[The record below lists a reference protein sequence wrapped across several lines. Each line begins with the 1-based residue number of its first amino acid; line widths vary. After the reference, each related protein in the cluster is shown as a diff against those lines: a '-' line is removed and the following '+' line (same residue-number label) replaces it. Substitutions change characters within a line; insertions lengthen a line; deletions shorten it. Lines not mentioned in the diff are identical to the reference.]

1 MNLSSTPVRVGAFAI
16 GLLLVLGIG
25 TLAGRAAGPIDV
37 TPTAEHGHDSEMD
50 GMTTHAHDT
59 GHETGHNTGHE
70 AEATPAGLAVSAGG
84 YTLVPATT
92 RLPAGHAVPV
102 AFEITGPDGAAVT
115 DFDLQHDKRLHL
127 IAVRRDLDSFQHVH
141 PVMAADGRWTTTL
154 DLTPGPWRLF
164 ADFKPTGGEATTLGI
179 DAEVGGSYRPAA
191 PAPDSTVSTVG
202 GYQVRL
208 DGDLVAGDEAELR
221 LTVSHDGE
229 PVTDLQPYLAAYG
242 HLVALRE
249 GDLAYLHVHP
259 DGEPG
264 DGTTDPG
271 PTITFSAHVPTA
283 GRYRLFLDFKHDGV
297 VRTASFAVTATR
309 GAP

>member
-1 MNLSSTPVRVGAFAI
+1 MNLSSTPVRAGAFAV
-16 GLLLVLGIG
+16 GLLLVLGAG
-25 TLAGRAAGPIDV
+25 TLVGRAAGPIDV
-37 TPTAEHGHDSEMD
+37 TPTAEHGHDSGGAMD
-50 GMTTHAHDT
+50 GMAT
-59 GHETGHNTGHE
+59 HE
-70 AEATPAGLAVSAGG
+70 ADTVPAGLAVSAGG
-84 YTLVPATT
+84 YTLVPAST
-92 RLPAGHAVPV
+92 RLAAGRDVPV
-102 AFEITGPDGAAVT
+102 AFQITGPDGAAVT

-127 IAVRRDLDSFQHVH
+127 IAVRRDLAGFQHVH
-141 PVMAADGRWTTTL
+141 PVMDADGRWATTL

-164 ADFKPTGGEATTLGI
+164 ADFKPADGEATTLGV
-179 DAEVGGSYRPAA
+179 DVEVGGSYRPAA
-191 PAPDSTVSTVG
+191 PAPDSTVADVD

-208 DGDLVAGDEAELR
+208 DGDLVAGDEATLR
-221 LTVSHDGE
+221 LTVSHAGA

-264 DGTTDPG
+264 DGTTEPG
-271 PTITFSAHVPTA
+271 PTITFRAHVPSA

-309 GAP
+309 GAS